1 MKYNS
6 KFLFLLYLK
15 AENFMTLDRD
25 ELQEEINI
33 ASKTAEVHILGE
45 ETIP

>member
-1 MKYNS
+1 MKHDF

-15 AENFMTLDRD
+15 AENFIMRHRN

-33 ASKTAEVHILGE
+33 ASKASEVHKLSE
-45 ETIP
+45 EIVL